1 MVPMASRARAVI
13 WLERPRGSLLSGVAF
28 ERMERDIPVLIPAPQ
43 APRNRRRG
51 GDVLPAALKLYQR
64 RRQVDLT
71 ASVSVGGEQA
81 GANQDVVLWA
91 VHMTKGLGHQMVQ
104 NLNRVCGGGFQA
116 KGEDLVN
123 PFGMALVANEMPF
136 NTAGFAPLFFV
147 AERAFHF
154 SAAGKIFQRR
164 AAEQA
169 LFLHDHCLLSVLF

>member
-28 ERMERDIPVLIPAPQ
+28 DSCADSSTAGPPETAG
-43 APRNRRRG
+43 AA

-71 ASVSVGGEQA
+71 ASVSVGGEQT

>member
-1 MVPMASRARAVI
+1 M
-13 WLERPRGSLLSGVAF
+13 
-28 ERMERDIPVLIPAPQ
+28 
-43 APRNRRRG
+43 
-51 GDVLPAALKLYQR
+51 
-64 RRQVDLT
+64 
-71 ASVSVGGEQA
+71 
-81 GANQDVVLWA
+81 VLWA

>member
-1 MVPMASRARAVI
+1 
-13 WLERPRGSLLSGVAF
+13 
-28 ERMERDIPVLIPAPQ
+28 
-43 APRNRRRG
+43 
-51 GDVLPAALKLYQR
+51 
-64 RRQVDLT
+64 
-71 ASVSVGGEQA
+71 
-81 GANQDVVLWA
+81 
-91 VHMTKGLGHQMVQ
+91 MVQ

-169 LFLHDHCLLSVLF
+169 LFLHDHCLPVSYTHLDVYKRQDRRHSRRGRTG

>member
-1 MVPMASRARAVI
+1 
-13 WLERPRGSLLSGVAF
+13 
-28 ERMERDIPVLIPAPQ
+28 MERDIPVRFQ
-43 APRNRRRG
+43 HRRPPETADAA

-164 AAEQA
+164 AAEPGT
-169 LFLHDHCLLSVLF
+169 LPS